1 LTTAAR
7 NALGWLR
14 GHPAAAAALVYA
26 VLTLLFLSPAL
37 LPGKTLSNSD
47 SLWFDPPFVTV
58 KPPALEQPS
67 NPELGDAPEQLQLF
81 LHHTARAFPDV
92 PLWNPYIVSG
102 RPFQANSQSAVF
114 GPYSLPAYL
123 LPFWT
128 ALAWI
133 GVLKLWVAAFGTYL
147 LGRALGMRFA
157 GALLAGIVFALNL
170 KMVTWLSYP
179 HMSVWTFLPWLL
191 LLTDRLVRR
200 PSLLAG
206 AGLAGVAGLQFLSGH
221 AESSFHVLMAAAAF
235 AALRV
240 WQARRATGAPVLRPL
255 LAFGAAIGGGAALAA
270 VSLLPFAELLWLS
283 ADLRNRG
290 GDAIDVALEGKEA
303 IGLFLPDYWGRPTQT
318 PIRVFLLERAL
329 YIGALPLMLV
339 FAALVLRPRQD
350 KVAVAAFG
358 LLWFAVVLS
367 VPPFLQV
374 VSRLPVFSSGHNTR
388 LIALS
393 MFCFALLAGWG
404 LDDVTDAWRASARR
418 RRAVLGIAATLL
430 VIPLAVVVAAQRTG
444 LGALREGIEVA
455 WLFADPP
462 GGFRN
467 VIGEDVIRMSSLVI
481 WLTVAGAAVA
491 LLGLRLHRRL
501 GPVPFVVLALLLVC
515 ADLFRAGMG
524 FNPAIDQD
532 VAQVPKTGAIRF
544 LERLGPARFAATEE
558 IAQNVVPFEFGVHE
572 ARGYDFPI
580 LERYDRLWRRE
591 IAPPGDSAL
600 VPLLNVSLQLRDV
613 TPRALRALRLLGV
626 SHILRA
632 KFVRRDAPPFEPL
645 VPYPPL
651 DVPGLTLV
659 YDGPD
664 ARVYRVEGALPRAF
678 VAGGQQ
684 VVAEPEAQLD
694 AVTRPSFDGRSVAVT
709 EERVD
714 GVADGP
720 AAGGTARITTYEDER
735 VVVTARARRPGILVL
750 GDTYF
755 PGWKATVDGRE
766 APIERVDY
774 VFRGVKL
781 GAGAHTVEFRY
792 EPLSWRAGW
801 ITSLLSLLA
810 LAAAVIVGRR
820 RARGANPAGAG
831 EPPAAVADAPAR
843 EPDVVERR

>member
-1 LTTAAR
+1 MSRLQR
-7 NALGWLR
+7 QPAL
-14 GHPAAAAALVYA
+14 AAALVYA

-58 KPPALEQPS
+58 KPPELTTPS

-102 RPFQANSQSAVF
+102 RPFQANSQSAAF

-128 ALAWI
+128 ALGWI

-206 AGLAGVAGLQFLSGH
+206 AGLAAIAGLQFLSGH

-235 AALRV
+235 AGLRA
-240 WQARRATGAPVLRPL
+240 WQARRATGASLLRPL
-255 LAFGAAIGGGAALAA
+255 VAVGGAIVAGAALAA
-270 VSLLPFAELLWLS
+270 VSLIPFAELLWLS

-290 GDAIDVALEGKEA
+290 GESIDVALEGKEA

-318 PIRVFLLERAL
+318 PIRLFLLERAL

-350 KVAVAAFG
+350 TVAVAVFG
-358 LLWFAVVLS
+358 FLWFAVVLS

-404 LDDVTDAWRASARR
+404 LDDVTEAWRSSARR
-418 RRAVLGIAATLL
+418 RRAVLGIAAALL
-430 VIPLAVVVAAQRTG
+430 VIPLVVVAAAQRTG
-444 LGALREGIEVA
+444 LGALREGLEVA
-455 WLFADPP
+455 WLFRDPP

-467 VIGEDVIRMSSLVI
+467 VIGEDVIRMSSLII
-481 WLTVAGAAVA
+481 WLTVAGAALA
-491 LLGLRLHRRL
+491 LLALRVGRRL
-501 GPVPFVVLALLLVC
+501 GPVPFVVLAVLLVSV
-515 ADLFRAGMG
+515 DLFRAGMG

-532 VAQVPKTGAIRF
+532 VAEVPRTGAIRY
-544 LERLGPARFAATEE
+544 LERLGPIRFAATEE
-558 IAQNVVPFEFGVHE
+558 IAQNVLPFEFGVYE

-591 IAPPGDSAL
+591 VAPVGPSAL
-600 VPLLNVSLQLRDV
+600 GPLLNVSLQLREV
-613 TPRALRALRLLGV
+613 TPRALRTLRLLGV
-626 SHILRA
+626 SHVLRA
-632 KFVRRDAPPFEPL
+632 KQVRPEAPPFERL

-678 VAGGQQ
+678 VAGGQR
-684 VVAEPEAQLD
+684 VTADPEAQLD
-694 AVTRPSFDGRSVAVT
+694 AVTSPSFDGRRLAVT
-709 EERVD
+709 EERIA
-714 GVADGP
+714 GVGERP
-720 AAGGTARITTYEDER
+720 AAGGSARITAYEDER
-735 VVVTARARRPGILVL
+735 VVVRAQARRPGILVL
-750 GDTYF
+750 GDTHF

-774 VFRGVKL
+774 VFRGVKV

-810 LAAAVIVGRR
+810 LAGVVVVGRR
-820 RARGANPAGAG
+820 RARDTG
-831 EPPAAVADAPAR
+831 PPAADDRLVATPDAPAP